1 MVLVYLGDQQRHIS
15 AHSMWRRIADHGIT
29 SAGKFFLRFFGYV
42 ARQTRKDKITI
53 KRRRWALHDDL
64 FHTFRH
70 IAGQAP
76 GTSLGERFPLRT
88 IRGGER
94 GYFELRVIFEQ
105 LNEALAYHASRPE
118 NAHMKFFHCDHLTTG
133 DTEKI

>member
-1 MVLVYLGDQQRHIS
+1 MVRVYLGNQQRHIS
-15 AHSMWRRIADHGIT
+15 AHPMWRRIADHGIT

-70 IAGQAP
+70 VAGQAP

-88 IRGGER
+88 IRSGER
-94 GYFELRVIFEQ
+94 GDFELRVIFEQ
-105 LNEALAYHASRPE
+105 LNEALAYHASRSE
-118 NAHMKFFHCDHLTTG
+118 NTNTKFLVCHSFRGGLPPA
-133 DTEKI
+133 